1 MRALVVDDSR
11 AMRTVLR
18 RMLQELGFDVLE
30 AGDGAQALDVLAGAS
45 HAVDVALIDWH
56 MPEMDGLELV
66 SRLQDD
72 PSLFRM
78 RKMMV
83 TAETDMRRVMEAL
96 RAGADEYLMKPVTRE
111 ALVEKLHLLGFEP
124 TGQFS

>member
-11 AMRTVLR
+11 AMRTAMR
-18 RMLQELGFDVLE
+18 RMLEELGFDVLE
-30 AGDGAQALDVLAGAS
+30 AGDGVQALEVLS
-45 HAVDVALIDWH
+45 HAHEAVNVALIDWH
-56 MPEMDGLELV
+56 MPEMDGLELI
-66 SRLQDD
+66 SKLQDQPD
-72 PSLFRM
+72 HFKM

-111 ALVEKLHLLGFEP
+111 ALVDKLVLLGFEP
-124 TGQFS
+124 TGALS

>member
-11 AMRTVLR
+11 AMRTAVR
-18 RMLQELGFDVLE
+18 RLLEELGFDVLE
-30 AGDGAQALDVLAGAS
+30 AADGRQALEVLDAAAES
-45 HAVDVALIDWH
+45 LDVALIDWH

-66 SRLQDD
+66 KQMQDD
-72 PSLFRM
+72 AELFRI

-96 RAGADEYLMKPVTRE
+96 RVGADEYLMKPVTRD
-111 ALVEKLHLLGFEP
+111 ALVDKLRLLGFELDP
-124 TGQFS
+124 VAS

>member
-11 AMRTVLR
+11 AMRTAMR
-18 RMLQELGFDVLE
+18 RMMQDLGFDVLE
-30 AGDGAQALDVLAGAS
+30 AGDGRQALDVLEGTADT
-45 HAVDVALIDWH
+45 VDVALIDWH

-66 SRLQDD
+66 AAMQDD
-72 PSLFRM
+72 AQLFRI

-96 RAGADEYLMKPVTRE
+96 RTGADEYLMKPVTRE
-111 ALVEKLHLLGFEP
+111 ALREKLTLLGFDAP
-124 TGQFS
+124 GVAA